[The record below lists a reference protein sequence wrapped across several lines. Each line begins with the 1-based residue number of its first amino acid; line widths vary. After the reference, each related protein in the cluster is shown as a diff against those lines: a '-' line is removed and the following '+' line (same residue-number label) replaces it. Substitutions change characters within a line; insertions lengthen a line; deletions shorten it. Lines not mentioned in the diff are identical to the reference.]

1 MSEDH
6 GGFSRSS
13 LADSQEGVAPS
24 YCPFSRPGK
33 DLSGMNIHRIL
44 NASTQLRKAGW
55 ALLTVLPLLFLEL
68 SWHSDSLPAR
78 TLPQQT
84 AKHPTVPSC
93 PRAEKPF
100 CAFLGQADICGR
112 SFLGKADICGRSS
125 KQTERDIGL
134 AVDVEKYLSYCL
146 TGGTYSKW
154 FFPDL
159 EVCIFCSPHY
169 STYLH

>member
-1 MSEDH
+1 M
-6 GGFSRSS
+6 
-13 LADSQEGVAPS
+13 
-24 YCPFSRPGK
+24 
-33 DLSGMNIHRIL
+33 
-44 NASTQLRKAGW
+44 RKAGW

-125 KQTERDIGL
+125 KQTERDVGL

-146 TGGTYSKW
+146 TGGTNSKW
-154 FFPDL
+154 CFPDL
-159 EVCIFCSPHY
+159 RLLLPTLLYLPTLTPLVGHLP
-169 STYLH
+169 STELRDGLSGTL